1 MLMKGRLTINN
12 SVCGRWLLSMLTLLL
27 MSVAMQAEN
36 YDLWVAGTQVTSD
49 NASNVLSDGKVSWNN
64 SSKILTLNGAT
75 INGTIVSNVTSA
87 ITIHLVGTNT
97 ITTTANQ
104 MPIQSSLSNAQ
115 DLTFTAAEGAMLLT
129 NKTRTNGNADI
140 CSGFN
145 FSSENKIPD
154 GYRLS
159 WDANEICSLAEYYDI
174 YFYTFVNNSQY
185 FQPYYV
191 TAANCDKLMGTY
203 NETSNQWDNNT
214 IAVSYNYSQKTLT
227 LNNAI
232 FESAEPYNTTYFLNC
247 DGSKAETLTINL
259 LGENKFTQDSGE
271 WGAKF
276 ATMNVYEGKFIITTD
291 ADNPGSLTSV
301 DLPTEDSE
309 YFNFINGDVEY
320 QNGLEYSYAGDGIR
334 YIRTQTTSEL
344 YDLWVG
350 GVQVTSGN
358 AANVFGSE
366 TPTVSFDA
374 TTNTLTLNN
383 ATVNGVVNTSIE
395 DLTVNLVGVS
405 TFNVETNTSTDTYLF
420 NYTGSSS
427 NATLTYT
434 AENLGATVQ
443 GIGTTNNYKLEPDNY
458 SYGNVHFDYDDA
470 WKTYYS
476 NRNDLCFCE
485 VTKPYLWVVDC
496 EINDANKNDV
506 GIEGVT
512 FDLANSKV
520 TFTDYHHNNYSSNPD
535 YFIKSN
541 IPSLTVEVTGSS
553 SYAYLNTQKKNNEI
567 VSRGFYYTGAS
578 GETSS
583 LTMVIAEG
591 ASLRFCWSGETA
603 TTDWLFEGFTQT
615 NIETDELNIQYGTL
629 FAQAGTPYSYEISI
643 FNVESYDLQVA
654 GVNVNS
660 VNANRIVTYNDNG
673 YVSFDAETNTLT
685 LNDYFEQN
693 DNGGDT
699 FILNGIAN
707 LTINLAGNTTLRG
720 YAKFL
725 TKRGQETGNY
735 TATFKTNTS
744 NPGCLTFYPA
754 SIAAWCE
761 GHTIEYI
768 SGLTLSNGNDDY
780 DYIDISSADAL
791 LMVAGIAVDE
801 SNAGDILGDGK
812 LSFNADNNTL
822 TLNDATLAGAIYWKS
837 SDPLTIALKGENSI
851 TCTNGSY
858 AIQSLAATTAPSL
871 SFVKASG
878 ATDVKL
884 TLSVPTEIE
893 DPISGFGAITHQ
905 DMFMMASS
913 SETMCTTV
921 VSTKVFDGDGTANS
935 PFLIKT
941 ADDLKQ
947 FTSYYNTGY
956 FDRNSHVQLYND
968 INCENQTGF
977 TTIADNSGATFCGV
991 FDGNQKTISNLTMTG
1006 AGLFGYVEKDGDYV
1020 GTIKDLTLSNYHLT
1034 GDSWLSATGGIVAEL
1049 SDGAVVSNCTV
1060 KNSTI
1065 ACDPNQYNPEVGGIV
1080 ARLYGSTVTGCT
1092 VNNVKLKAE
1101 TSYTGGSGAAS
1112 SVGGIVGNA
1121 TEGTIESCV
1130 VMNGSKI
1137 TNYYADESADLN
1149 AGAIIGYQYNSTFSE
1164 NYYYFDV
1171 TVEMLNGTNAANKI
1185 VMSGYTQRGVGGHT
1199 YNEQTEQ
1206 YEDNPDLFENNGAV
1220 MYTQKVTLP
1229 AESAKAT
1236 VMGEEGTY
1244 YSAVMESD
1252 VLSILVAPG
1261 QTATLNAIPG
1271 DGLAIASLTVTN
1283 TTTSEAI
1290 TTTATLIEDNEKQ
1303 YTFTMP
1309 DAPVTVAVETA
1320 TAYGVT
1326 VGGVAVTERNYS
1338 DVLGDHKVSFDVETN
1353 TLTLNGATINGGI
1366 RCGFDGTL
1374 TVHLQGQNVIDGGYV
1389 DANNNGERAF
1399 VGELQTTKLQI
1410 TTDTENPGQL
1420 LLKRPYIN
1428 QYNNAEYYSDYMYPS
1443 FKNGLVESENHSD
1456 KKVLIA
1462 QGPVVTPGEGL
1473 YWTDQQYTIPTG
1485 TQISCSNNAG
1495 QPVDVSVNANSF
1507 NLTATGKYTISIS
1520 KAVTVDD
1527 TNFSL
1532 SNSGHYIVHNKPGFS
1547 DPAGSYTDSKTITLT
1562 NLPTLP
1568 ENPSYYPQVWY
1579 YLDENKKDSVQY
1591 TSAEQTITLTN
1602 SAKVCVYF
1610 LDEDSGKVAKSANVE
1625 AEYTILKTPSYHFS
1639 TSSTGDSYTPSGGT
1653 LSNLDYGDPENVL
1666 PWLINVPDGLDITYS
1681 SSDEN
1686 VATISSTGEIA
1697 LTGAGYVW
1705 ISASNA
1711 ATDVYAAHEERV
1723 RLEIRPSDPVISL
1736 EHGIYYTGQKV
1747 TLTPTVPNGTMYYS
1761 FGYNGDW
1768 VEYNE
1773 GDVKGEVELFPF
1785 TRCGTEELHKD
1796 SYGNGKVTYFVYDEP
1811 TFSVADGTY
1820 NAAQQVTIGNL
1831 PTDGDATVYYYLYD
1845 ETLQEEDA
1853 NMVEYHANDVITV
1866 TESSILKALIAR
1878 VDTGK
1883 QIKTQPVEAQYII
1896 RQDAG
1901 LAYTQNNEP
1910 VEVAEYT
1917 IGGTDNVD
1925 LPELVNENGV
1935 TVTYT
1940 SNDEQVATVN
1950 AQGKVT
1956 IVGIGETT
1964 IMATSAQTA
1973 TLMAGEASY
1982 TLRVY
1987 KDLNYESITVT
1998 VADATYTGE
2007 AVEPTVTVMDGE
2019 TDITELMIISYDNN
2033 VEVGNN
2039 ATVTIVPNNDLE
2051 VNFYVGSRT
2060 ETFSIVTRTLE
2071 IGKDVTFASGQKWA
2085 SFYTTTED
2093 LLLPEGVMAYI
2104 VTAVGNDVATVKA
2117 INYVPK
2123 NVPVL
2128 IEKESTTTTD
2138 NTSAEGNLLQ
2148 GTSEST
2154 AVSGIEG
2161 NVYVLYNGG
2170 FTRTTTGAIPARR
2183 AYLVLEQAVNAR
2195 LSIVE
2200 GEATDI
2206 TSVGY
2211 DSVATDGSTYDMQG
2225 RKVESLSKRGL
2236 YIKNGRKVVIK

>member
-1 MLMKGRLTINN
+1 MLMERTLTIDN
-12 SVCGRWLLSMLTLLL
+12 SVCGRWFLCLIALFL
-27 MSVAMQAEN
+27 MSVGMQAEN
-36 YDLWVAGTQVTSD
+36 YDLWVAGTQVSSD
-49 NASNVLSDGKVSWNN
+49 NATDVLGDGKVSWNN

-145 FSSENKIPD
+145 FSSESDIPD

-247 DGSKAETLTINL
+247 DGSKAKTLTINL
-259 LGENKFTQDSGE
+259 LGDNKFTQNSSE
-271 WGAKF
+271 PNAKF
-276 ATMNVYEGKFIITTD
+276 ATMNVYEGKFIIITD
-291 ADNPGSLTSV
+291 ANNPGSLTSV
-301 DLPTEDSE
+301 DLYSEDSE
-309 YFNFINGDVEY
+309 YFNFINGEVEY
-320 QNGLEYSYAGDGIR
+320 KNGLGYFYAGNGTR
-334 YIRTQTTSEL
+334 YIRTQTTSES
-344 YDLWVG
+344 YDLWVA

-591 ASLRFCWSGETA
+591 ASLRLCWSGETA

-615 NIETDELNIQYGTL
+615 NIETDELNIQYGTP

-699 FILNGIAN
+699 FILNGIGN

-1006 AGLFGYVEKDGDYV
+1006 AGLFGYVEKDEDYV

-1185 VMSGYTQRGVGGHT
+1185 VISGYTQRGIGGQT
-1199 YNEQTEQ
+1199 YNEQTQ
-1206 YEDNPDLFENNGAV
+1206 QNEDNPDLLDGNGAV
-1220 MYTQKVTLP
+1220 MYTKKVTLP
-1229 AESAKAT
+1229 AESTQAT
-1236 VMGEEGTY
+1236 VIGEEGTY
-1244 YSAVMESD
+1244 YSTVMESD

-1290 TTTATLIEDNEKQ
+1290 TTTSTMIEAGTMQ

-1309 DAPVTVAVETA
+1309 DAPVSVAVTTA
-1320 TAYGVT
+1320 TAYGISIAGVT
-1326 VGGVAVTERNYS
+1326 VTELNAANI
-1338 DVLGDHKVSFDVETN
+1338 LGDGTVSYN
-1353 TLTLNGATINGGI
+1353 ASKHTLTLNGATIGNDGSGSDPMEACGIDYSETADLTISLKGTNTIYGMGGCNAIRYNGQGDVAPKLIFTKGDDQECSLQLNTSSDYERTAISGGFSEIQGVWGVGTTDNGLAIIADKEVKYDSEDGLTIEKVVNYTVNYVPLSSTLITSYYGLAISGVPVYEGNKSNITGEGI
-1366 RCGFDGTL
+1366 YGNGTASFDLTTNTLTLNNVNLNPDYAQNDGDLRVSIVTSLAQLNINLIGESQTYAIKTTNESGTL
-1374 TVHLQGQNVIDGGYV
+1374 TFKSAEANRGAARLNFWYNAEPYYIGFGENKVTYNDGLCLRNSSSNSSFPKVVALYVPKVVTEEKERGLYYPDHEFTFSMEEEVEGFDIYYANMLGGDPVKTTKGKFTLAEGRYTLRVYPIYPGMDTDPSKNSQFASERYAKVIAKPTFSEENGTYNESFTLTLQNVPEQ
-1389 DANNNGERAF
+1389 DARE
-1399 VGELQTTKLQI
+1399 EW
-1410 TTDTENPGQL
+1410 
-1420 LLKRPYIN
+1420 
-1428 QYNNAEYYSDYMYPS
+1428 AE
-1443 FKNGLVESENHSD
+1443 GLSENIM
-1456 KKVLIA
+1456 V
-1462 QGPVVTPGEGL
+1462 
-1473 YWTDQQYTIPTG
+1473 
-1485 TQISCSNNAG
+1485 
-1495 QPVDVSVNANSF
+1495 
-1507 NLTATGKYTISIS
+1507 
-1520 KAVTVDD
+1520 
-1527 TNFSL
+1527 
-1532 SNSGHYIVHNKPGFS
+1532 
-1547 DPAGSYTDSKTITLT
+1547 
-1562 NLPTLP
+1562 
-1568 ENPSYYPQVWY
+1568 PQVWY
-1579 YLDENKKDSVQY
+1579 FINDNKNDS
-1591 TSAEQTITLTN
+1591 
-1602 SAKVCVYF
+1602 
-1610 LDEDSGKVAKSANVE
+1610 
-1625 AEYTILKTPSYHFS
+1625 
-1639 TSSTGDSYTPSGGT
+1639 
-1653 LSNLDYGDPENVL
+1653 
-1666 PWLINVPDGLDITYS
+1666 
-1681 SSDEN
+1681 
-1686 VATISSTGEIA
+1686 
-1697 LTGAGYVW
+1697 
-1705 ISASNA
+1705 
-1711 ATDVYAAHEERV
+1711 
-1723 RLEIRPSDPVISL
+1723 IR
-1736 EHGIYYTGQKV
+1736 Y
-1747 TLTPTVPNGTMYYS
+1747 
-1761 FGYNGDW
+1761 
-1768 VEYNE
+1768 
-1773 GDVKGEVELFPF
+1773 
-1785 TRCGTEELHKD
+1785 
-1796 SYGNGKVTYFVYDEP
+1796 
-1811 TFSVADGTY
+1811 
-1820 NAAQQVTIGNL
+1820 
-1831 PTDGDATVYYYLYD
+1831 DATKG
-1845 ETLQEEDA
+1845 
-1853 NMVEYHANDVITV
+1853 ISV
-1866 TESSILKALIAR
+1866 TESCKVSVYVIDVDSAKKLKS
-1878 VDTGK
+1878 T
-1883 QIKTQPVEAQYII
+1883 PVEAHYVI

-1901 LAYTQNNEP
+1901 LAYTQNNES

-1917 IGGTDNVD
+1917 IGGANNPA
-1925 LPELVNENGV
+1925 LPTLQNENELAV
-1935 TVTYT
+1935 TF
-1940 SNDEQVATVN
+1940 SSEDENVATVN
-1950 AQGKVT
+1950 AETGAVT
-1956 IVGIGETT
+1956 IVGVGRTT
-1964 IMATSAQTA
+1964 ISATSEQTDV
-1973 TLMAGEASY
+1973 LLAGEVSY
-1982 TLRVY
+1982 LLTVY
-1987 KDLNYESITVT
+1987 KDLSHESITVT
-1998 VADATYTGE
+1998 VADMTYTGE
-2007 AVEPTVTVMDGE
+2007 AVSPEVTVMDGE
-2019 TDITELMIISYDNN
+2019 TDITGYVTVAYSNN
-2033 VEVGNN
+2033 VAVGSS
-2039 ATVTIVPNNDLE
+2039 ALVTITPKTAD
-2051 VNFYVGSRT
+2051 VNYYVGST
-2060 ETFSIVTRTLE
+2060 TQTFSIVNRTLE
-2071 IGKDVTFASGQKWA
+2071 IGKDVNFASGQKWA
-2085 SFYTTTED
+2085 SFYTTTEN
-2093 LLLPEGVMAYI
+2093 LELPDGVMAYI
-2104 VTAVGNDVATVKA
+2104 VTGVSTEAVTVKA

-2128 IEKESTTTTD
+2128 IENESTTTTD
-2138 NTSAEGNLLQ
+2138 NTSAEGNQLQ

-2154 AVSGIEG
+2154 AVSAIEG
-2161 NVYVLYNGG
+2161 HVYVLYNGG
-2170 FTRTTTGAIPARR
+2170 FTRATSGAIPAGR
-2183 AYLVLEQAVNAR
+2183 AYLVLEQEASAR
-2195 LSIVE
+2195 LLIVE
-2200 GEATDI
+2200 EEATDI
-2206 TSVGY
+2206 SEIERMSNGGNESWY
-2211 DSVATDGSTYDMQG
+2211 SLDGQKLQKKPTKKGM
-2225 RKVESLSKRGL
+2225 
-2236 YIKNGRKVVIK
+2236 YIVNGQKVVIK